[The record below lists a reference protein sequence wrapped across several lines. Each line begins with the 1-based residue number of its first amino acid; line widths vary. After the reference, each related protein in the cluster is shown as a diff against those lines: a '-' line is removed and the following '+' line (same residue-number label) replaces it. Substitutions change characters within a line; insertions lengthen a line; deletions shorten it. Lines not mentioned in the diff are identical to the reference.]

1 MKRFFALLMAIC
13 LCAIAPMTAFA
24 AEVDTV
30 SAAESVSVQDEVQ
43 TASARA
49 MTYNQVWIN
58 AGKYSNGSFTVENP
72 HTFLFTTTNGTLK
85 IESNNPNAQ
94 VHIVVHDGINVI
106 FNKTI
111 GPGDGEVFFSSQS
124 NSAEYAVSYFVY
136 STNNTNGIRV
146 NCWLY

>member
-1 MKRFFALLMAIC
+1 MKRFFTLLMALC
-13 LCAIAPMTAFA
+13 LCVISPLTAFA
-24 AEVDTV
+24 AEVETLP
-30 SAAESVSVQDEVQ
+30 AAETLYVQNEI
-43 TASARA
+43 TPASARA
-49 MTYNQVWIN
+49 LTYNQVWID

-72 HTFLFTTTNGTLK
+72 HTFIFTTTNGTLK

-106 FNKTI
+106 LNRTL
-111 GPGDGEVFFSSQS
+111 GPGDGEVYFSSQS
-124 NSAEYAVSYFVY
+124 NSAQYAVSYFVY